1 MARGKSG
8 LLEALP
14 FQVDETLRK
23 LGSNLR
29 TARVRRGLTL
39 DDVANKINVRRALV
53 ADAEQGKPSTG
64 IAVYLALLWTYDLLE
79 GTAKLADPTA
89 DRTGLA
95 FLNAEQRQRVR
106 RGEGALDDDF

>member
-14 FQVDETLRK
+14 FQVDETLRR
-23 LGSNLR
+23 LGANLR

-39 DDVANKINVRRALV
+39 DDVASKINVRRALV
-53 ADAEQGKPSTG
+53 ADAERGKPSTG

-79 GTAKLADPTA
+79 GASSLANPTA
-89 DRTGLA
+89 DRAGLA
-95 FLNAEQRQRVR
+95 LLSAEQRQRVR
-106 RGEGALDDDF
+106 RAEEALDDDF